1 MHGLARIAMNGRYRA
16 LLLAVACFATVLGAW
31 LGAAIVALV
40 TLRKGVQEGV
50 WVLLWAGLPV
60 LVLAKVSGD
69 GSVLALL
76 LGTSILAIVL
86 RSTVNLSLAALA
98 ATAVALLTGIGL
110 VLFAQELLVELA
122 KVFAGFIA
130 SLEQQT
136 AGQEPAAMRLLPP
149 TETQL
154 AGMLGTANG
163 AMSFLCLALARYWQA
178 ALYNPGGFGKEF
190 RALRLPQPVVFVL
203 LAASLGA
210 ASVGPEYRSW
220 GTAALVPLTVAGFAL
235 LHARV
240 HLRRSGSFGLS
251 LLYATWLVF
260 DAVKLVLVGF
270 AVADAVLDFRR
281 RWGQNDPTAVGQ
293 NQSDAE
299 HSEYRNE
306 LEDTDDSH
314 HAVGGGAEDTERS
327 LGGIDGNESGGNG
340 SETEDGRLREKNEK
354 SDQRLNASPSE
365 NERSPDDGNDDL
377 RDR

>member
-40 TLRKGVQEGV
+40 TLRKGIQEGV
-50 WVLLWAGLPV
+50 WLLLWAGLPV
-60 LVLAKVSGD
+60 LVLAKISGD

-76 LGTSILAIVL
+76 LGTWILATVL
-86 RSTVNLSLAALA
+86 RSTVNLSYAALA
-98 ATAVALLTGIGL
+98 ATAVALFTGLGL
-110 VLFAQELLVELA
+110 VLFAQELLAELA

-136 AGQEPAAMRLLPP
+136 AGQEPGGMRLMPP

-163 AMSFLCLALARYWQA
+163 AMCFLCLALARYWQA
-178 ALYNPGGFGKEF
+178 ALYNPGGFGEEF
-190 RALRLPQPVVFVL
+190 RALKLPQPVVFAL

-210 ASVGPEYRSW
+210 ANLGPEFRSW
-220 GTAALVPLTVAGFAL
+220 GTAALVPLTIAGFAL

-240 HLRRSGSFGLS
+240 YVRSSGSFGLS
-251 LLYATWLVF
+251 LIYATWLVF

-281 RWGQNDPTAVGQ
+281 RWGVK
-293 NQSDAE
+293 
-299 HSEYRNE
+299 
-306 LEDTDDSH
+306 
-314 HAVGGGAEDTERS
+314 
-327 LGGIDGNESGGNG
+327 GGIDGERDDSDANDRADHYKNDDTGDHRHAAEDADRGISARDSGADEDDPRGKA
-340 SETEDGRLREKNEK
+340 EDGRSREEHGTG
-354 SDQRLNASPSE
+354 DHRLHDSHGE
-365 NERSPDDGNDDL
+365 NERSTDDGNDDL